1 VPSSYWP
8 TPQPLELPSSVVTLS
23 SLPEEQELAPAVDD
37 CPLGQVEQLDEP
49 VEAEYSPAPQDSQL
63 LAPVD
68 GW

>member
-1 VPSSYWP
+1 
-8 TPQPLELPSSVVTLS
+8 
-23 SLPEEQELAPAVDD
+23 LPEEQELAPDVDD
-37 CPLGQVEQLDEP
+37 WPLGQVEQLEEP